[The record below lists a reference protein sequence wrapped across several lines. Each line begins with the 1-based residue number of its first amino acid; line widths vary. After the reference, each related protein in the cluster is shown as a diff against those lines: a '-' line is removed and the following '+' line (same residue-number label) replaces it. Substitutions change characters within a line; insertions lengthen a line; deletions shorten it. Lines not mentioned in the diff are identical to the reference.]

1 MKKLLLISSLL
12 VMAPVAFAQSAAI
25 FMPEGPLTIETQSGP
40 VTITAEVADEPDEI
54 ATGLMF
60 RENIAEDRGMIF
72 DFGTPREPNM
82 WMRNV
87 EFPID
92 MVFMDA
98 EGTVLAIV
106 AHAQAHSERHI
117 NPGFPVKGVLE
128 LADGQANAFGI
139 RPGDQIIH
147 EIFGNAE
154 TGPAEDT
161 SDSEEAAE

>member
-1 MKKLLLISSLL
+1 MKKLLLISSLAIL
-12 VMAPVAFAQSAAI
+12 APAVFAQSEAI

-60 RENIAEDRGMIF
+60 RESIAEDRGMIF

-128 LADGQANAFGI
+128 LADGQASAFGI
-139 RPGDQIIH
+139 RPGDRIVH
-147 EIFGNAE
+147 EIFGNTENA
-154 TGPAEDT
+154 P
-161 SDSEEAAE
+161 SEEADVSEEASE

>member
-1 MKKLLLISSLL
+1 MKKLLLISSLAIL
-12 VMAPVAFAQSAAI
+12 APAAFAQSEAI

-60 RENIAEDRGMIF
+60 RESIAENRGMIF

-98 EGTVLAIV
+98 DGTVLAIV

-128 LADGQANAFGI
+128 LADGQASGFGI
-139 RPGDQIIH
+139 RPGDRIVH
-147 EIFGNAE
+147 EIFGNTEIA
-154 TGPAEDT
+154 P
-161 SDSEEAAE
+161 SEEAGVSEEASE